1 MKVRSRLAAA
11 AVAATVAAAMLY
23 AGTANAATLFND
35 DFNDG
40 NSSGWTTSGGT
51 WSVAA
56 DGTPVLRQAGT
67 SSDARARAG
76 STAWA
81 NYTVTARVKLTAV
94 NGTNRFA
101 ALLARAQSNTSY
113 YYLALRTN
121 NTVELKKLV
130 GGSSTTLASAA
141 VTVTTGAWHTLSLKA
156 SGSSLQGAVDGGV
169 TVSATDSQFATG
181 QIGVATYNAAAN
193 FDDVLVA
200 DAAGPSPSPSTGPS
214 ASASSSPSASPR
226 PSSSPS
232 PSASPSPSPSPS
244 GPPPNPPGPGQPD
257 GFATV
262 AGYGQATTTGG
273 AGGPTVTV
281 DTTEEFLDHI
291 ARSGPYTIQV
301 SGTITLPTGTTD
313 GMHDVTSDKTIVG
326 LGSTARLVGGGL
338 NIGLPVSDAVTSPPA
353 NAVHNVIIRNL
364 SISGASD
371 DLINVQMFSHHI
383 WIDHNDLSDG
393 GDGALDIKRGAD
405 LLTVSWNRFHDHD
418 KTTLVGHDDAN
429 GAQDTGRLR
438 VTYHHNFFDRS
449 DQRNPRVRFSPLV
462 HVYNNYYFDNSYG
475 IASTNESGLF
485 VEGNY
490 FFSVNN
496 PGRVEFSGPLGRMV
510 ERNNILVECNHPIE
524 VRGTVTDPATFYPY
538 TVDAPASVPTIVPAG
553 AGVGKI

>member
-1 MKVRSRLAAA
+1 MKVRTRIATA
-11 AVAATVAAAMLY
+11 AVAAMTAAVVLY
-23 AGTANAATLFND
+23 AGTASAATMFSD

-40 NSSGWTTSGGT
+40 NSTGWTTSGGT
-51 WSVAA
+51 WTVSA
-56 DGTPVLRQAGT
+56 DGTPVLRQSGT

-76 STAWA
+76 ATSWS
-81 NYTVTARVKLTAV
+81 NYTVSVRVKLTAV

-101 ALLARAQSNTSY
+101 AVLARAQSNTGY

-141 VTVTTGAWHTLSLKA
+141 VTVTTGTWYTLSLKV
-156 SGSSLQGAVDGGV
+156 SGSGLEGRVNGGSTV
-169 TVSATDSQFATG
+169 TATDSQFATG
-181 QIGVATYNAAAN
+181 QVGVATYNAAAN
-193 FDDVLVA
+193 FDDVLVV
-200 DAAGPSPSPSTGPS
+200 DAAGPSPSPS
-214 ASASSSPSASPR
+214 ASG
-226 PSSSPS
+226 S
-232 PSASPSPSPSPS
+232 PSASPSPSSPPSPSASPSPS

-281 DTTEEFLDHI
+281 DTTEEFLDYI
-291 ARSGPYTIQV
+291 ARTGPYTIQV

-313 GMHDVTSDKTIVG
+313 GMHSVASDKTIVG

-338 NIGLPVSDAVTSPPA
+338 NIGLPISDAVTSPPA
-353 NAVHNVIIRNL
+353 NAVHNIIIRNL

-393 GDGALDIKRGAD
+393 GDGALDIKRGSD

-429 GAQDTGRLR
+429 GAQDAGRLR

-490 FFSVNN
+490 FYSVNN

-524 VRGTVTDPATFYPY
+524 VRGTVTDPATYYAY
-538 TVDAPASVPTIVPAG
+538 TVDPPASVPAIVPAG

>member
-1 MKVRSRLAAA
+1 MKVRTRIATA
-11 AVAATVAAAMLY
+11 AVAAMTAAVVLY
-23 AGTANAATLFND
+23 AGTASAATMFSD

-40 NSSGWTTSGGT
+40 NSTGWTTSGGT
-51 WSVAA
+51 WTVSA
-56 DGTPVLRQAGT
+56 DGTPVLRQSGT

-76 STAWA
+76 ATSWS
-81 NYTVTARVKLTAV
+81 NYTVSVRVKLTAV

-101 ALLARAQSNTSY
+101 AVLARAQSNTSY

-141 VTVTTGAWHTLSLKA
+141 VTVTTGTWYTLSLKV
-156 SGSSLQGAVDGGV
+156 SGSGLEGRVNGGSTV
-169 TVSATDSQFATG
+169 TATDSQFATG
-181 QIGVATYNAAAN
+181 QVGVATYNAAAN
-193 FDDVLVA
+193 FDDVLVV
-200 DAAGPSPSPSTGPS
+200 DAAGPSPSPS
-214 ASASSSPSASPR
+214 ASG
-226 PSSSPS
+226 SPS
-232 PSASPSPSPSPS
+232 PSSPPSPSASPSPS

-281 DTTEEFLDHI
+281 DTTEEFLDYI
-291 ARSGPYTIQV
+291 ARTGPYTIQV

-313 GMHDVTSDKTIVG
+313 GMHSVASDKTIVG

-338 NIGLPVSDAVTSPPA
+338 NIGLPISDAVTSPPA
-353 NAVHNVIIRNL
+353 NAVHNIIIRNL

-393 GDGALDIKRGAD
+393 GDGALDIKRGSD

-490 FFSVNN
+490 FYSVNN

-524 VRGTVTDPATFYPY
+524 VRGTVTDPATYYAY
-538 TVDAPASVPTIVPAG
+538 TVDPPASVPAIVPAG

>member
-1 MKVRSRLAAA
+1 MKVRTRLATA
-11 AVAATVAAAMLY
+11 AVAAVTAAVVLHAS
-23 AGTANAATLFND
+23 TASAATMFSD

-40 NSSGWTTSGGT
+40 DATGWTTSGGT
-51 WSVAA
+51 WAVAA
-56 DGTPVLRQAGT
+56 DGSPVLRQSGT

-76 STAWA
+76 STAWTD
-81 NYTVTARVKLTAV
+81 YTVTARVKLTAV

-101 ALLARAQSNTSY
+101 AALARAQSNTSY

-121 NTVELKKLV
+121 HTVELKKLV

-141 VTVTTGAWHTLSLKA
+141 VTVTTGAWYTLSLKV
-156 SGSSLQGAVDGGV
+156 SGSSLQGSVNGGA
-169 TVSATDSQFATG
+169 TVSATDGQFVTG
-181 QIGVATYNAAAN
+181 QVGVATYNAAAN
-193 FDDVLVA
+193 FDDVLVV
-200 DAAGPSPSPSTGPS
+200 DAAGPSPSAS
-214 ASASSSPSASPR
+214 ASATSSPSASPR
-226 PSSSPS
+226 PSPSVSPS
-232 PSASPSPSPSPS
+232 PSSPPSPSTSPS
-244 GPPPNPPGPGQPD
+244 GPPNPPGPGQPD

-281 DTTEEFLDHI
+281 DTTEEFLDYI
-291 ARSGPYTIQV
+291 ARTGPYVIQV

-313 GMHDVTSDKTIVG
+313 GMHNVASDKTIVG
-326 LGSTARLVGGGL
+326 LGATARLVGGGL
-338 NIGLPVSDAVTSPPA
+338 NIGLPISDAVTSPPA
-353 NAVHNVIIRNL
+353 NAVHNIIIRNL

-393 GDGALDIKRGAD
+393 GDGALDIKRGSD
-405 LLTVSWNRFHDHD
+405 LITVSWNRFHDHD

-490 FFSVNN
+490 FYSVNN

-524 VRGTVTDPATFYPY
+524 VRGTVADPAGFYPY
-538 TVDAPASVPTIVPAG
+538 TVDPPASVPTIVPAG

>member
-1 MKVRSRLAAA
+1 MKVRSRLAIA
-11 AVAATVAAAMLY
+11 AVAATVAAAMLH
-23 AGTANAATLFND
+23 AGTANAATLFQD

-40 NSSGWTTSGGT
+40 DSAGWTTSGGT
-51 WSVAA
+51 WSVVA

-67 SSDARARAG
+67 SSDARARSG
-76 STAWA
+76 SAAWA

-94 NGTNRFA
+94 NGANRFA
-101 ALLARAQSNTSY
+101 AVLARAQSNTSY

-121 NTVELKKLV
+121 NTVELKKLA
-130 GGSSTTLASAA
+130 GGSSTTLASAG
-141 VTVTTGAWHTLSLKA
+141 VTVATGSWYTLSLTV
-156 SGSSLQGAVDGGV
+156 SGTSLRGSVNGGAA
-169 TVSATDSQFATG
+169 VSATDAQFATG
-181 QIGVATYNAAAN
+181 QVGVATYNAAAN

-200 DAAGPSPSPSTGPS
+200 DAGGPSPSPS
-214 ASASSSPSASPR
+214 ASGSPSASPG
-226 PSSSPS
+226 PSSG
-232 PSASPSPSPSPS
+232 PSASPSPSPS

-291 ARSGPYTIQV
+291 ARTGPYTIQV

-313 GMHDVTSDKTIVG
+313 GMHDVSSDKTIVG

-338 NIGLPVSDAVTSPPA
+338 NIGLPISDAVTSPPA
-353 NAVHNVIIRNL
+353 NAVHNIIIRNL

-383 WIDHNDLSDG
+383 WIDHLDLSDG
-393 GDGALDIKRGAD
+393 GDGALDIKRGSD
-405 LLTVSWNRFHDHD
+405 LITVSWNRFHDHD

-429 GAQDTGRLR
+429 DAQDTGRLR

-538 TVDAPASVPTIVPAG
+538 TVDDPASVPAIVPAG